1 MGKNRIMERLIGS
14 RNGLMILLF
23 SIPSPTTGESKLIS
37 SPSTGEDKGGG
48 ESRFD
53 PHFNTCLRQTGR
65 GGEGGFEE
73 GEKEDDAVAP
83 SFTGGGSGFRSISI
97 YRDWGRTGGK

>member
-1 MGKNRIMERLIGS
+1 MRVKGARMGKNRIMERLIGS
-14 RNGLMILLF
+14 RNGLMILLP

-37 SPSTGEDKGGG
+37 SPSMGEDKGGG

-83 SFTGGGSGFRSISI
+83 SFTGGG
-97 YRDWGRTGGK
+97 